1 MSRQYEAFCA
11 VDPLFYDSVTSA
23 RTADSQFPAARRPV
37 PAGWTREPLDD
48 WLVYAPA
55 ELTLPAQGWKIHVSA
70 TLDNAERILD
80 RVFEYC
86 VPRGLSFKFIHS
98 RRALLMRNAK
108 YAPRRGSGKFV
119 TIYPLDEAQ
128 LEVVCTELGAQLAGE
143 PGPYILSDL
152 RVGAGPLYVRYGA
165 FAERYC
171 IVNGKVTPAI
181 ADATG
186 TLVPD
191 PRGPVFAIPDWISL
205 PGFLAPDL
213 AARNATTVAGL
224 PYRIESVI
232 HFSNGGGLYTG
243 VDTRTG
249 QRVVLKEARPYAGL
263 DGNGAD
269 AVTRLSREHEVLTR
283 LAGIPQ
289 VPRVH
294 ERFELGEHQFLAIEY
309 VDARSLNQLR
319 VERYPLIS
327 ATADEAA
334 RRAYADWAVG
344 ICHQVEQAIAAINAH
359 GIVYTDLHLLNVLVR
374 PDDRVVL
381 VDYEIATDIGDP
393 TPRGLGDQAF
403 AAPRDR
409 TGYDIDRYALACL
422 RLAMFLPLTA
432 VLRFA
437 PGKARHYADVIAEHF
452 ELPPGFLDE
461 AVSVIN
467 GSRPAPPRATEIGDW
482 PATRA
487 ALAGAILASA
497 TPDRSDR
504 LFPGDIE
511 QFAVGGGLNLAYG
524 AAGVLYTLAVT
535 GAGRYPEHEEWFAR
549 RAPRPDSGAR
559 CGFYDGLHGMAYVLH
574 RLGRAEEARKVLD
587 ISLDQKWDR
596 YGLDLFGGLSGI
608 ALNLRYFADVT
619 DDPALAEQASR
630 AVDLVAERLG
640 DVTSVPEVSGEEYPY
655 AGLLYGSSGPA
666 LLFLHEYA
674 RTGDPSRL
682 DLAAVALR
690 QDLRRCVR
698 RDDGQLHVN
707 EGWRTMPYLAKG
719 SVGIG
724 LVLDRYLAHHADE
737 EFADASTAIHRAA
750 TAAFYAQSGLSAGRA
765 GIIYYLADRA
775 RRHPAAR
782 AELAAQIHRL
792 AWHGVP
798 YRGHLAFP
806 GEQLLRLSMDLA
818 TGTAGVLLSLGAAL
832 HHEPVDLPFLAPV
845 DPADVPDN
853 RGGETNPN
861 ETREEVS
868 PDGTAGPASDGA
880 GR

>member
-1 MSRQYEAFCA
+1 MTRRITALA
-11 VDPLFYDSVTSA
+11 VAAVTVLAGTAACSKSNSGNNSNKTLVVGVDLPYQGAQKDTSNATLNAMQLYLDSVGGKAGNYKVQLKQYDDSTAATGKWEDNQCRQNADAHVANTNEVAVMGTYNSGCAKLEVPKLNQDTTGPLLMISNANTNPGLTKKWDANEPEKYYPSGKRNYA
-23 RTADSQFPAARRPV
+23 RVITTDDIQG
-37 PAGWTREPLDD
+37 PAGARFAAKDLSVKK
-48 WLVYAPA
+48 VYIINDS
-55 ELTLPAQGWKIHVSA
+55 ETYGQGV
-70 TLDNAERILD
+70 
-80 RVFEYC
+80 
-86 VPRGLSFKFIHS
+86 
-98 RRALLMRNAK
+98 
-108 YAPRRGSGKFV
+108 GK
-119 TIYPLDEAQ
+119 
-128 LEVVCTELGAQLAGE
+128 
-143 PGPYILSDL
+143 
-152 RVGAGPLYVRYGA
+152 A
-165 FAERYC
+165 F
-171 IVNGKVTPAI
+171 
-181 ADATG
+181 
-186 TLVPD
+186 
-191 PRGPVFAIPDWISL
+191 
-205 PGFLAPDL
+205 
-213 AARNATTVAGL
+213 
-224 PYRIESVI
+224 
-232 HFSNGGGLYTG
+232 
-243 VDTRTG
+243 
-249 QRVVLKEARPYAGL
+249 Q
-263 DGNGAD
+263 
-269 AVTRLSREHEVLTR
+269 
-283 LAGIPQ
+283 
-289 VPRVH
+289 
-294 ERFELGEHQFLAIEY
+294 
-309 VDARSLNQLR
+309 
-319 VERYPLIS
+319 
-327 ATADEAA
+327 DEAA
-334 RRAYADWAVG
+334 KQGLTVLGNQVWDGKQPNYTALFNNIKATNPDAALVGLRAF
-344 ICHQVEQAIAAINAH
+344 
-359 GIVYTDLHLLNVLVR
+359 

-461 AVSVIN
+461 AVRVIN

-861 ETREEVS
+861 ETWEEVS